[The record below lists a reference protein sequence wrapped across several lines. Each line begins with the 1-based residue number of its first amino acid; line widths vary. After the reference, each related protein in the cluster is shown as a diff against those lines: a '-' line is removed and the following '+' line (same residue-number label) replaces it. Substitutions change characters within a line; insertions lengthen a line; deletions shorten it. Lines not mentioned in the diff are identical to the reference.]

1 MAPYTTTHVFEKR
14 ERREIKVVLRIFILQ
29 EKLFTRGVLI
39 AGATE
44 FRAFEFKAVALDNKG
59 SFRAYV
65 LRWKG
70 FSFAPDIVEKSDG
83 IETHLENVVH
93 GFLSGVV
100 RWKHV
105 FWDFEYVGPPFAAG
119 KFGLFRNNF
128 RRILFVFEQSNR
140 IANGMADFLVS
151 LNIVE
156 FVPSLSSIVK
166 LSESSSA

>member
-1 MAPYTTTHVFEKR
+1 MAPYTTAHVFEKG

-29 EKLFTRGVLI
+29 EKLFTPGVLI

-44 FRAFEFKAVALDNKG
+44 FRAFEFKAVALDYRG

-70 FSFAPDIVEKSDG
+70 FSFAPDIVEKPDG
-83 IETHLENVVH
+83 IETHLENIVH

-100 RWKHV
+100 RWKNV

-140 IANGMADFLVS
+140 ITNGMADFLVS

-166 LSESSSA
+166 LGESSSA